1 MIIGLKPCDI
11 EMMAY
16 YRARV
21 GEYIELADSIRTPA
35 FSATL
40 RADLLKILGDSES
53 VRLVEAVT
61 RLQKFG
67 DVEGYRSLNS
77 EVKKILNRKG
87 IRLPAGKRPS
97 HPGLEPMVRSLAPVL
112 LALGLPKTTS
122 ELSPLVRALRAI
134 AVELDITGDPRDMLR
149 LAVKM
154 GHQEAQQTRRELLE
168 AFARGIEP
176 DPD

>member
-1 MIIGLKPCDI
+1 MIIGLKPCDS

-21 GEYIELADSIRTPA
+21 GEYIELADGIRTPA

-40 RADLLKILGDSES
+40 RADLLKILGDAES
-53 VRLVEAVT
+53 VQLVEALT
-61 RLQKFG
+61 RFKGFG
-67 DVEGYRSLNS
+67 KVERYRSLNS

-87 IRLPAGKRPS
+87 IRLPAGKRPK
-97 HPGLEPMVRSLAPVL
+97 HPGLEPMVESLAPVL
-112 LALGLPKTTS
+112 LALGLPGTTS
-122 ELSPLVRALRAI
+122 ERSALVLALRAI
-134 AVELDITGDPRDMLR
+134 ALELGITGDPRDMLR
-149 LAVKM
+149 RAAKM

-168 AFARGIEP
+168 AFARGIAP